1 MNWLKRAAI
10 VVAPMALVACSAG
23 NEVAQAPSGN
33 SQATS
38 ASAAAPVKEGAC
50 DKEFDVPGLLEAM
63 PEELAGLPHDPTYD
77 SGEPDGWGRF
87 YQRDGL
93 QFMIDAGYLDEGE
106 TDTCPQDNDQAARDV
121 RSFIA
126 KDYQRQEEENGE
138 EVLPFEEFEFTE
150 GGRYFACAKHPEADL
165 RQFYCVTTV
174 GNAEVIN
181 FMFRHSQGDAKDVE
195 DMKSASKELAAL
207 IDGVA

>member
-1 MNWLKRAAI
+1 MNWLMRAAI
-10 VVAPMALVACSAG
+10 VVAPMSLVACSAG
-23 NEVAQAPSGN
+23 SEVAPAPRDN
-33 SQATS
+33 SQASSVST
-38 ASAAAPVKEGAC
+38 PVPVEEGTCA
-50 DKEFDVPGLLEAM
+50 KEFDVPALLEAM
-63 PEELAGLPHDPTYD
+63 PEEFAGLPHDPTYD

-93 QFMIDAGYLDEGE
+93 QFMIDASYLDEGE

-121 RSFIA
+121 RSFIVQ
-126 KDYQRQEEENGE
+126 DYQRQEEENGE
-138 EVLPFEEFEFTE
+138 EVKPFEELDFSE

-165 RQFYCVTTV
+165 RQFFCVTSV

-195 DMKSASKELAAL
+195 DMKGASKELAAL